1 MIKLKYLVLLAVTGT
16 IISLD
21 QLTKNLI
28 LQRFHLSESYSVV
41 PNFFSLTY
49 VRNPGAAFGMLA
61 RWDASLRVPFFI
73 IVPLLALAVIFFI
86 FRKVE
91 ERDFKLST
99 ALSLVIGGAVGNLID
114 RVAYN
119 YVVDFLDFHWYHDA
133 HFPAFNVADMAICVG
148 VGLLIL
154 DIIQK
159 ERDLI
164 RSKRGQKG
172 ENAAD
177 AV

>member
-1 MIKLKYLVLLAVTGT
+1 MIKLKYLVLLSVTGS

-21 QLTKNLI
+21 QLTKNLV
-28 LQRFHLSESYSVV
+28 LQRFRLGESISVIE
-41 PNFFSLTY
+41 NFFNLTY
-49 VRNPGAAFGMLA
+49 VRNPGAAFGMLS
-61 RWDASLRVPFFI
+61 RWDPTFRIPFFI
-73 IVPLLALAVIFFI
+73 IVPLFALGVILYI
-86 FRKVE
+86 FRKVDE
-91 ERDFKLST
+91 KDLKLST

-119 YVVDFLDFHWYHDA
+119 YVVDFLDFHWYGEA

-159 ERDLI
+159 ERELA
-164 RSKRGQKG
+164 RAKKS
-172 ENAAD
+172 EAN
-177 AV
+177 VSNPV